1 MIVITGATGKI
12 GSQVASQLAAMG
24 HKVRIMGRDAGSL
37 ARLTTV
43 NIESVEGNMNDIT
56 FLTNAFKGATAAL
69 LMLPPSREAADFGA
83 FQDEVGLAQV
93 GAVKNAGI
101 KHIVF
106 LSSQGAHDIEHTGT
120 VKGLGRQ
127 EARLNALPPEVNV
140 ISLRP
145 EAFMENSIDSLRLF
159 QTIASPLRPDVRTG
173 QIATRD
179 IANFAAQR
187 LSKLDFTGKTHQD
200 LLGDREYSQSEIAR
214 IAGRAIGRPLE
225 YLQLSYADY
234 QQKLIEAGM
243 SENRAAM
250 ITERYKA
257 INDGRFNSGVR
268 DAVSTTPTSFEE
280 FAREVLQ
287 PMFAVK

>member
-24 HKVRIMGRDAGSL
+24 YKVRIMGRDAGSL

-56 FLTNAFKGATAAL
+56 FLTTAFKGATAVL

-127 EARLNALPPEVNV
+127 ETRLNALPPEVNV

-234 QQKLIEAGM
+234 QQKLVEAGM